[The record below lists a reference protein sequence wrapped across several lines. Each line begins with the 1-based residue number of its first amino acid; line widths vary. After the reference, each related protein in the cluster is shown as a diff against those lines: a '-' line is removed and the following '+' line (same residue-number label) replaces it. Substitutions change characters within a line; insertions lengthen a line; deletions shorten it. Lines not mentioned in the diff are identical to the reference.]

1 MEAGVV
7 GALDGPQE
15 PVLEL
20 PVGCV
25 ASLLVKNSGHLVT
38 PGRDAATWA
47 TDALQCVIHGLEL
60 RRDPATAASES
71 SVVRHASENCRVL
84 TRRA

>member
-1 MEAGVV
+1 MEAG
-7 GALDGPQE
+7 GADAFNGPQK
-15 PVLEL
+15 PALEL

-25 ASLLVKNSGHLVT
+25 ASLFLKNSGYLVT

-47 TDALQCVIHGLEL
+47 TDALQRVVHGLKL
-60 RRDPATAASES
+60 RRDPAAAASES
-71 SVVRHASENCRVL
+71 TVVSHPSENCRVL